1 MTNIIPY
8 GKNIYD
14 ISSHVPNHQP
24 YAFILVLGSPRPVRR
39 TRICRQKMRDP
50 PITPPIK
57 QWKFSRTV
65 SMDQNQPDFPLKF
78 TIIFHNHLAMTFTL
92 RHGFSMAL
100 IEIDGL
106 PFLTMVDLS
115 MAM

>member
-1 MTNIIPY
+1 
-8 GKNIYD
+8 
-14 ISSHVPNHQP
+14 
-24 YAFILVLGSPRPVRR
+24 
-39 TRICRQKMRDP
+39 
-50 PITPPIK
+50 
-57 QWKFSRTV
+57 
-65 SMDQNQPDFPLKF
+65 MDQNQPDFPLKF
-78 TIIFHNHLAMTFTL
+78 TIIFHNHLAMTFTV